1 MNESV
6 GCANPR
12 EHFFFRFPVNLRVI
26 LLDFLF
32 GEV

>member
-1 MNESV
+1 MKVWGARIRESI
-6 GCANPR
+6 
-12 EHFFFRFPVNLRVI
+12 FFFRFPVNLRVI